1 MAEMPAGF
9 SWPFLDEM
17 SKWTLGV
24 GLAIAAVGGV
34 ILRSPLFAAAVLAG
48 VLADVAIV
56 RTTVH
61 KGMAAEASHTI
72 APSVAGLFVGLR
84 LAIKAAILLVAYLA
98 GNPQEFWG
106 AVIGVV
112 LFDSVLLTVGSVRA
126 ASSMFQTKER

>member
-1 MAEMPAGF
+1 MATSPIGF

-17 SKWTLGV
+17 SKWTFGV
-24 GLAIAAVGGV
+24 GLVVALAGGV
-34 ILRSPLFAAAVLAG
+34 ILKSPFFVAAVLAG

-61 KGMAAEASHTI
+61 RGISAQASGGVT
-72 APSVAGLFVGLR
+72 PSVAGIFVGLR
-84 LAIKAAILLVAYLA
+84 LGIKAFILVVAFLS

-112 LFDSVLLTVGSVRA
+112 LFDTVLLTVGSFKA
-126 ASSMFQTKER
+126 ASTMFSAKER